1 MTTPYDYRTESI
13 PTEYGVLYVGG
24 VLYVHMYSVECIR
37 ISVPPDPTS
46 RDHPHH
52 PRPKTQD
59 RRPEVSSYVGSYG
72 VKQAKYRTDRAGHP
86 CTVVHTMYGVVLCTT
101 TRQLSF
107 PPHHAVPLDPAA
119 ALHMPRLAPTPCLQP
134 SVSLQC
140 PLSATPRVIST
151 RRHETRSFLTRC
163 VISMHHTAVP
173 PGPPGCIRTG
183 HY

>member
-1 MTTPYDYRTESI
+1 MTTPYDYRVESI

-86 CTVVHTMYGVVLCTT
+86 CTVGLTVVHTTMYVRSSIMYHDEAAFLPTSPRRPIGPC
-101 TRQLSF
+101 SSS
-107 PPHHAVPLDPAA
+107 PHA
-119 ALHMPRLAPTPCLQP
+119 TPCSHALPATVCQS
-134 SVSLQC
+134 SVSTVC
-140 PLSATPRVIST
+140 HPARNFHPST
-151 RRHETRSFLTRC
+151 
-163 VISMHHTAVP
+163 
-173 PGPPGCIRTG
+173 
-183 HY
+183 